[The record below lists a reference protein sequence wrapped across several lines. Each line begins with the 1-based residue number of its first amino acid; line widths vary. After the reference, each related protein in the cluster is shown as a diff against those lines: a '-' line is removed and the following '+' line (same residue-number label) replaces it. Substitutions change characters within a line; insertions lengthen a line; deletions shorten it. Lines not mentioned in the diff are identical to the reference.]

1 MVTQIALIKNIQYHA
16 ISKRK
21 HSGITAKMKPP
32 MPGSIDKKGS
42 IRYAAQFM
50 EELFFSRVWHPND
63 DTKQKIEMLKQI
75 VEII

>member
-1 MVTQIALIKNIQYHA
+1 
-16 ISKRK
+16 
-21 HSGITAKMKPP
+21 
-32 MPGSIDKKGS
+32 MPGSIDKKES